1 MSKVKKKILSS
12 HCWSMVL
19 KKKKK
24 KKKKKKSQF
33 RGIKRDI
40 PKIEIIKTIT
50 MYLGYS

>member
-1 MSKVKKKILSS
+1 MSKVKKENTKLTLL
-12 HCWSMVL
+12 VNGL
-19 KKKKK
+19 KEN
-24 KKKKKKSQF
+24 SQF

>member
-1 MSKVKKKILSS
+1 MSKVKKKNTKLTLL
-12 HCWSMVL
+12 VNGL
-19 KKKKK
+19 KKTN
-24 KKKKKKSQF
+24 SQF